1 MPRPAPLLVV
11 LILTA
16 CGSVTPPGAVP
27 TVVPTATG
35 ATRART
41 ATGLSGSAT
50 ATGATATRAGQ
61 LSGYRWS
68 FEAGHTTIADGF
80 PNARALEPLAAP
92 PGAVLILTVGGATPP
107 VRVDVQPYP
116 LEEQPPRVGAPY
128 LPALP
133 VSLAGQ
139 QAVVTATLAPGG
151 YLLLVIVRWG
161 GSQAG
166 YGFRVALGP

>member
-1 MPRPAPLLVV
+1 MPRLAPLLVV

-35 ATRART
+35 ATATRAMV
-41 ATGLSGSAT
+41 SSM
-50 ATGATATRAGQ
+50 ATRAG
-61 LSGYRWS
+61 
-68 FEAGHTTIADGF
+68 
-80 PNARALEPLAAP
+80 P
-92 PGAVLILTVGGATPP
+92 P
-107 VRVDVQPYP
+107 
-116 LEEQPPRVGAPY
+116 
-128 LPALP
+128 
-133 VSLAGQ
+133 SM
-139 QAVVTATLAPGG
+139 TLAYGGTTRRYARPGG